1 MQEPSSRNQVWE
13 LWFGKP
19 FYWSHG
25 PLSWILEFRSSVLEG
40 WDAGSLISDGCVC
53 LHKMQ
58 WHKNCQVP
66 WRVNKNSEEIWGP
79 HFWSSHRSG
88 RSSQLEGV
96 GRGILTGKT
105 VLSYYLI
112 PTWGPQAGCTEWVV
126 EGWGWGGHIPSFGR
140 KRPPETDGTPNGKRP
155 VALKKS
161 IVLITVGFFYLR
173 TFCSGWMKHCQHI
186 SAGYF

>member
-1 MQEPSSRNQVWE
+1 MSGA
-13 LWFGKP
+13 GKCKYVGGHHLYP
-19 FYWSHG
+19 FYFKHLPSAIADVFVGHLLLPDG
-25 PLSWILEFRSSVLEG
+25 PLN
-40 WDAGSLISDGCVC
+40 
-53 LHKMQ
+53 K
-58 WHKNCQVP
+58 KP
-66 WRVNKNSEEIWGP
+66 RVDKNSEEIWGP
-79 HFWSSHRSG
+79 HFWSSHSSG
-88 RSSQLEGV
+88 RSSRLEGV